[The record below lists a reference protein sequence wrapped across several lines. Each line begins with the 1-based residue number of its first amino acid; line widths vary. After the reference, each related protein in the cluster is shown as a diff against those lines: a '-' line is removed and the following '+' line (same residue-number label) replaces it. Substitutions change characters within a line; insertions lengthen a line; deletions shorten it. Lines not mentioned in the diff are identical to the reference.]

1 MTQFKLWAQPFGLP
15 LLGELRSPL
24 LLFPGVLKHHSK
36 GLKTLGSHRSIERT
50 VVISRDVFFDET
62 ISPARHKRLM
72 APLFE
77 LKDKLDLTE
86 RTQHRLYRQRL
97 RSPRP
102 EAMCSKQ
109 WEMYLVRLKQWEQR
123 AQWEPKRQTGRRQ
136 EKMPSEVSR
145 TSPSSEAGELDPR
158 YARSPAPK
166 PEPEPEE
173 EQVPEGAG
181 RFVTRSGRQWGLI
194 SNATT
199 TMRRNL
205 TIISVDLA
213 RTSTIHRTL
222 ESHSGLATPH
232 LTRSLP
238 LHPKQWGV

>member
-1 MTQFKLWAQPFGLP
+1 
-15 LLGELRSPL
+15 
-24 LLFPGVLKHHSK
+24 
-36 GLKTLGSHRSIERT
+36 
-50 VVISRDVFFDET
+50 VISRDVVFDER
-62 ISPARHKRLM
+62 SR
-72 APLFE
+72 PLA
-77 LKDKLDLTE
+77 LNDLWPLDLSLRTSLTLTE
-86 RTQHRLYRQRL
+86 RTQHCLYRQRL

-205 TIISVDLA
+205 TIISVDA
-213 RTSTIHRTL
+213 
-222 ESHSGLATPH
+222 
-232 LTRSLP
+232 
-238 LHPKQWGV
+238 KQWQAAAHDEMTSLIKASVLPSPSLSCPRSSCFQQMGLQGQKAIRWVD

>member
-1 MTQFKLWAQPFGLP
+1 
-15 LLGELRSPL
+15 
-24 LLFPGVLKHHSK
+24 
-36 GLKTLGSHRSIERT
+36 
-50 VVISRDVFFDET
+50 
-62 ISPARHKRLM
+62 
-72 APLFE
+72 
-77 LKDKLDLTE
+77 
-86 RTQHRLYRQRL
+86 
-97 RSPRP
+97 
-102 EAMCSKQ
+102 
-109 WEMYLVRLKQWEQR
+109 VRLKQWEQRAQWEPKRQTGRRQEKMPSEVSRTSPSSEAGELWEQR

-205 TIISVDLA
+205 TIISVDA
-213 RTSTIHRTL
+213 
-222 ESHSGLATPH
+222 
-232 LTRSLP
+232 
-238 LHPKQWGV
+238 KQWQAAAHDEMTSLIKASVSPSPSLSCPRSSCFQQMGLQGQKAIRWVD

>member
-1 MTQFKLWAQPFGLP
+1 VRGVCNRQDHLCGPMGVNSIGGARYVMVLVDDHSRYTWVYFLP
-15 LLGELRSPL
+15 LNDLWPPYLSLRTSL
-24 LLFPGVLKHHSK
+24 TS
-36 GLKTLGSHRSIERT
+36 
-50 VVISRDVFFDET
+50 
-62 ISPARHKRLM
+62 
-72 APLFE
+72 
-77 LKDKLDLTE
+77 TE
-86 RTQHRLYRQRL
+86 RTQHCHYRQRL

-181 RFVTRSGRQWGLI
+181 RFVTRSGR
-194 SNATT
+194 
-199 TMRRNL
+199 R
-205 TIISVDLA
+205 V
-213 RTSTIHRTL
+213 
-222 ESHSGLATPH
+222 SHERYPI
-232 LTRSLP
+232 TRSMSETAPRASSLWVSMWMTSP
-238 LHPKQWGV
+238 

>member
-1 MTQFKLWAQPFGLP
+1 
-15 LLGELRSPL
+15 
-24 LLFPGVLKHHSK
+24 
-36 GLKTLGSHRSIERT
+36 
-50 VVISRDVFFDET
+50 VISRDVFFDET

-86 RTQHRLYRQRL
+86 RTQHCLYRQRL

-109 WEMYLVRLKQWEQR
+109 WEMYLVRLKQWEQRAQWEPKRQTGRRQEKMPSEVSRTSPSSEAGELWEQR

-222 ESHSGLATPH
+222 ESHSGLATSH

>member
-1 MTQFKLWAQPFGLP
+1 VMVLVDDHSRYTWVYFLP
-15 LLGELRSPL
+15 LNDLWPPYLSLRTSL
-24 LLFPGVLKHHSK
+24 TS
-36 GLKTLGSHRSIERT
+36 
-50 VVISRDVFFDET
+50 
-62 ISPARHKRLM
+62 
-72 APLFE
+72 
-77 LKDKLDLTE
+77 TE
-86 RTQHRLYRQRL
+86 RTQHCHYRQRL

-205 TIISVDLA
+205 TIISVDA
-213 RTSTIHRTL
+213 
-222 ESHSGLATPH
+222 
-232 LTRSLP
+232 
-238 LHPKQWGV
+238 KQWQAAAHDEMTSLIKASVLPSPSLSCPRSSCFQQMGLQGQKAIRWDDKRLAWLLEVSARN